1 MKELG
6 AVIFLSTILI
16 CGGCGGEP
24 PKPTKVP
31 MPPVGKPT
39 VTPAKILPPL
49 TAELKAE
56 RPPVMTYT
64 YKPEGKPDPFKPLIV
79 ERPEVPTPKKVAE
92 VVSESGTPLEK
103 MELKQLKLVA
113 VIWNIRDPKAMVED
127 SAGKGYIITN
137 GTSIGKN
144 KGKVTQITSAGVV
157 VSEKHETSSGKFST
171 REVTLKLYAD

>member
-24 PKPTKVP
+24 PKPTKVS
-31 MPPVGKPT
+31 MPPVGKPM

-64 YKPEGKPDPFKPLIV
+64 YKPEGKPNPFKPLIV
-79 ERPEVPTPKKVAE
+79 ERPEVPPQKVAE
-92 VVSESGTPLEK
+92 VVSESGAPLEK
-103 MELKQLKLVA
+103 MELSQLKLVA
-113 VIWNIRDPKAMVED
+113 IIWNVRDPRAMVED
-127 SAGKGYIITN
+127 GAGKGYIIAN
-137 GTSIGKN
+137 GTPIGKK
-144 KGKVTQITSAGVV
+144 KGKVTQISSAGVV
-157 VSEKHETSSGKFST
+157 VSEQHEISSGKFST